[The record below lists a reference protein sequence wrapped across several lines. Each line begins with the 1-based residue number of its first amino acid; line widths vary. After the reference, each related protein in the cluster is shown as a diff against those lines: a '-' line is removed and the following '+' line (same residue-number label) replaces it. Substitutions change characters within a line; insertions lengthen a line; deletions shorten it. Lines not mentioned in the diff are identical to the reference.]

1 MDISIEDGE
10 AVSLYFDLRPQH
22 FIDLEV
28 AAKAAIEWSRAIR
41 AASTAVDPAFEYRVG
56 LIAAEPG
63 SSKWLAKI
71 ERSRINQI
79 AKDTKAGFESIPLIM
94 RLAIGL
100 AVAIPTTIVPSYD
113 YYLGNDG
120 FSETQK
126 SELEEIFRKASES
139 PEVQEHQRSMYREAQ
154 KDPNITGVGGGV
166 PTSKD
171 WRPDHIVPASQFAEA
186 EGLFRIQE
194 PESED
199 ERTLRPTLDVV
210 LVTPRLENA
219 KRAWTFRQ
227 EGMPG
232 TFTAVMADPEFLA
245 ALADNKIRERIR
257 LNIPMKIKLEI
268 KEIKVDGE
276 WRVKRRGRS
285 VIEVLSPSPDP
296 DEGGDHTTTP

>member
-1 MDISIEDGE
+1 MDFSIEDGE

-28 AAKAAIEWSRAIR
+28 AAKAAIEWSRAIK
-41 AASTAVDPAFEYRVG
+41 AASAAVDPSFEYRVG

-79 AKDTKAGFESIPLIM
+79 AKDTRAGFESIPLIM
-94 RLAIGL
+94 RFAIGL
-100 AVAIPTTIVPSYD
+100 AVAIPTTIIPSYD
-113 YYLGNDG
+113 YYLSNDG
-120 FSETQK
+120 FTDTQK
-126 SELEEIFRKASES
+126 TEMEEIFRKASEC
-139 PEVQEHQRSMYREAQ
+139 PDVQEHQRSMYREAQ

-171 WRPDHIVPASQFAEA
+171 WRPDHIIPSSQFAEA

-227 EGMPG
+227 EGIPG

-245 ALADNKIRERIR
+245 ALANNKIREQIR

-296 DEGGDHTTTP
+296 DEGGDHTTTR